1 MNEDL
6 KRFLM
11 FERERQEKNVELIA
25 SENYA
30 SKAILDLQG
39 SILTNKYAEG
49 YPEKRYYGG
58 CEIVDLF
65 EEKAISLAR
74 ELFGAKYVNVQPH
87 SGSSANMAVLRALLN
102 PGDFVL
108 GMNLDHGGHLT
119 HGSKVNFSGKD
130 YNFASYGVN
139 EITEEIDYEELRL
152 IVRYFKPK
160 LIIAG
165 SSAYSKKID
174 FEEFR
179 RIADEVGAY
188 LMVDMAHI
196 AGLVATGVH
205 MNPVPFA
212 DVVTS
217 TTHKTLRG
225 PRGGIILTNNEE
237 ISKKVNKTV
246 FPGIQGGPLMH
257 VIAAKAQCFSEALE
271 PDFKEYAINVL
282 KNAKAM
288 AEEFKRLGVKV
299 VSGGTD
305 NHLMLIDVNK
315 SFGLTG
321 KEAET
326 ILDGINVTV
335 NKNMIPFDK
344 LKPNLTSGLRLGS
357 AAMTTRGLNE
367 EDFRLITQSIVEVLR
382 NKDNEKV
389 LNSNKSKIL
398 ELTKKHPLNY

>member
-11 FERERQEKNVELIA
+11 LERERQEKNVELIA

-74 ELFGAKYVNVQPH
+74 ELFGVKYVNVQPH

-196 AGLVATGVH
+196 AGLVAAGVH

-382 NKDNEKV
+382 NKGNEKV